1 MRARQQNNKSKAVR
15 SMLALAAAA
24 ALGPMAV
31 TPASAATCTWN
42 STNGNWNELA
52 KWLACVTGN
61 GNPAGAP
68 GAADTAN
75 IGAAGVVTI
84 NTGQQVLNLNNAG
97 QITIDAFGLNLVGG
111 GSTANTGVINVGGAS
126 TANLGISA
134 GHNLNNTGGVINVAA
149 GSVVNQF
156 GSSVTGG
163 TINTTGSG
171 ALVVFSSAANFLSG
185 VTLNG
190 VMDMASIVNS
200 RQRVA
205 GGMTLGSGTI
215 NLNSNGILSF
225 EDTSTLAGTGA
236 IVFGTTG
243 AGNSINLDGNGTTTF
258 AAGITVR
265 GHSGTIGG
273 QINIGGTQ
281 TLLNNGVISAD
292 VNGGTITLTESAVT
306 NNNRLEARNSG
317 TLVLGVGITNGAAGT
332 ILADNGVVLQSG
344 ARIIGGTINSAN
356 GGVLRAV
363 SSVGN
368 YLDNTTLAGV
378 LDMSTV
384 VNSRQRV
391 VNGLTLTGTVNIN
404 GNGILSF
411 EDTSTLG
418 GTGTIVL
425 GSIGAGNRI
434 DLDSNG
440 TTTFGSGVTVRGENG
455 TIGQQI
461 NIGGTQTLANNG
473 LISADVAGGTITI
486 TESAV
491 VNNGTLQAINGGRLV
506 LNSNVTG
513 GATGQIVAGAGSTV
527 IQNGVTISGIVN
539 TSGGGLFSAISSA
552 GNFLTNVTLNGNLD
566 MASIVNSR
574 ERVSPGGLVLN
585 GVININNNGI
595 LSFEGDGALTG
606 NGTIVF
612 GAAGPGNRVDLSDN
626 GTTTF
631 AAGTTV
637 RGQNGSIG
645 QQINI
650 AGTQTLV
657 NNGLISADVAGGT
670 ITITES
676 AVVNNGTLQA
686 INGGRLVLNSNVTG
700 GATGQIVA
708 GAGSTVI
715 QNGVTISGI
724 VNTSGGGLFSAISS
738 AGNFLT
744 NVTLNGNLDMASIV
758 NSRER
763 VSPGGLVLNGVIN
776 INNNGILSFEG
787 DGALTGNGTIVFGAA
802 GPGNRVDLS
811 DNGTT
816 TFAAGTTVRGQN
828 GSIGQQINIA
838 GTQTL
843 VNNGLISAD
852 VAGGTINILES
863 SVVNNGIL
871 RAINGG
877 TLVLSSNVTG
887 GVLGQIVAG
896 AGSTVLQNGVT
907 ISGIVNTSGG
917 GLFSAISSSL
927 NRLTNVTLNGN
938 LDMATIANSRE
949 RVSPGGLVLNGAINI
964 NNNGILSFEGDGT
977 FSGNGTIV
985 FGGTG
990 AGNRVDLDDNGTTTF
1005 AAGTTVRGQ
1014 NGTIGSQ
1021 INVGGTQTLVNNG
1034 LISADVAGGTINILE
1049 SSVVNNGTLR
1059 AINGGTLVLSSDVTG
1074 GATGQIVAGVGSTVL
1089 QNGVTISGIINTSG
1103 SGLFSVISSS
1113 NNRLTNVTLNGN
1125 LDMATIVNSRERVSA
1140 GGLVLN
1146 GAINLNGNGI
1156 LSFEGDG
1163 TFSGNGTIVFGGTG
1177 AGNRV
1182 DLDDNGTTTFAAGTT
1197 VRGQNGTIGSQINV
1211 GGTQTLVNN
1220 GLISADVAGGT
1231 INILE
1236 SSVVNNGTL
1245 RAINGGTL
1253 VLSSDVTGGATGQ
1266 IVAGVGSTVLQNG
1279 VTISGIINTS
1289 GSGLFSVIS
1298 SSNNRLTNV
1307 TLNGNLDMATIVN
1320 SRERVSAG
1328 GLVLNGA
1335 INLNGNGILSFEGD
1349 GTLSGNGSIV
1359 LGNTGA
1365 GNRIDLDG
1373 NGTTTFASGITVSGH
1388 SGTIGSQI
1396 NIGGT
1401 QTLINNGTVNASVSG
1416 GTISFTDSALVNNGL
1431 VRASAGTLNVGVALS
1446 GTGTLQVDATGIMN
1460 LANGAK
1466 TQGTLAMGAAGAAL
1480 NLGTGNLTLSSD
1492 YTNVG
1497 AASGNFFNRR
1507 AGVTGAGQIV
1517 AGGDAA
1523 QVLSGA
1529 GVSGGST
1536 TNATLTI
1543 GSVRVGA
1550 NSFNVNIGNSGST
1563 GPSLRGALQTSV
1575 NGGNI
1580 TDARLSG
1587 SGVTA
1592 GNYNAGAPGGAG
1604 SSQTITFTAASAG
1617 ALAPL
1622 TGQTINLRSTFE
1634 NIADQKLN
1642 IVLAG
1647 GAAAYNAAIGS
1658 AVPSPVVL
1666 ANQRVGGSGSAA
1678 LTISNTAV
1686 PGAFTEDLRAT
1697 FASNTGA
1704 ATNNGGIVNNLLAGA
1719 SSGSTMAVG
1728 VDTSTAGAKSGSVT
1742 VNYQTTGTVA
1752 GVSNGLG
1759 LAGANAP
1766 QVVGVSGS
1774 VYQAA
1779 SGALQ
1784 TAPLNFGT
1792 IQVGQTV
1799 SQGLVVRNNA
1809 SGAAG
1814 FVEDLNASFGA
1825 SGNAQIS
1832 GAGSLSGI
1840 LAGNN
1845 STAGNGTMTVT
1856 VNASTVGALNSSIA
1870 VNYFSAGAVAGVSNG
1885 LGTLAVGS
1893 EGYGVS
1899 GLIEAL
1905 GSVINQASP
1914 LVNTPTINLGAVRVG
1929 AAAPTG
1935 AVSVSNVATVA
1946 PQAALNASMGSTTGP
1961 VTASG
1966 SFSLLNPGSTDNSS
1980 LVVALNTGTAGN
1992 FTGVNAG
1999 TATINLVS
2007 DASNVGG
2014 CAPSCTLTLAPQV
2027 VNVEGKVYTQ
2037 AVGQLATTAVNFG
2050 VVRVGDT
2057 VTASNITIN
2066 NTASA
2071 TALND
2076 TLRADLSGLGGPFS
2090 GNGAVADIL
2099 AQGNGQLAVGLSTS
2113 TAGIFS
2119 QTGTVGFTSQNADM
2133 ADVSAGADAGLSVFA
2148 QVNNLANGDFDLLSG
2163 SGTLSQTGTTYELDL
2178 GTLVLGSSV
2187 SSLLQLDNETTGPSD
2202 DLSGLFDLLAADD
2215 FAYGGWSA
2223 VSGLGAGM
2231 ASGALSVNWMAGALG
2246 TFTDT
2251 IVFYGLGTNAS
2262 DTVGLAQTRTLTI
2275 RASVIDAG
2283 GPPGAVP
2290 VPGTLPLLLAA
2301 AAAGWAVRRRSAGA
2315 KAGAGVDGAAR

>member
-75 IGAAGVVTI
+75 IDAAGVVTI

-363 SSVGN
+363 SSVGS

-566 MASIVNSR
+566 MA
-574 ERVSPGGLVLN
+574 
-585 GVININNNGI
+585 
-595 LSFEGDGALTG
+595 
-606 NGTIVF
+606 
-612 GAAGPGNRVDLSDN
+612 
-626 GTTTF
+626 
-631 AAGTTV
+631 
-637 RGQNGSIG
+637 
-645 QQINI
+645 
-650 AGTQTLV
+650 
-657 NNGLISADVAGGT
+657 
-670 ITITES
+670 
-676 AVVNNGTLQA
+676 
-686 INGGRLVLNSNVTG
+686 
-700 GATGQIVA
+700 
-708 GAGSTVI
+708 
-715 QNGVTISGI
+715 
-724 VNTSGGGLFSAISS
+724 
-738 AGNFLT
+738 
-744 NVTLNGNLDMASIV
+744 
-758 NSRER
+758 
-763 VSPGGLVLNGVIN
+763 
-776 INNNGILSFEG
+776 
-787 DGALTGNGTIVFGAA
+787 
-802 GPGNRVDLS
+802 
-811 DNGTT
+811 
-816 TFAAGTTVRGQN
+816 
-828 GSIGQQINIA
+828 
-838 GTQTL
+838 
-843 VNNGLISAD
+843 
-852 VAGGTINILES
+852 
-863 SVVNNGIL
+863 
-871 RAINGG
+871 
-877 TLVLSSNVTG
+877 
-887 GVLGQIVAG
+887 
-896 AGSTVLQNGVT
+896 
-907 ISGIVNTSGG
+907 
-917 GLFSAISSSL
+917 
-927 NRLTNVTLNGN
+927 
-938 LDMATIANSRE
+938 TIANSRE

-1021 INVGGTQTLVNNG
+1021 INL
-1034 LISADVAGGTINILE
+1034 
-1049 SSVVNNGTLR
+1049 
-1059 AINGGTLVLSSDVTG
+1059 
-1074 GATGQIVAGVGSTVL
+1074 
-1089 QNGVTISGIINTSG
+1089 
-1103 SGLFSVISSS
+1103 
-1113 NNRLTNVTLNGN
+1113 
-1125 LDMATIVNSRERVSA
+1125 
-1140 GGLVLN
+1140 
-1146 GAINLNGNGI
+1146 
-1156 LSFEGDG
+1156 
-1163 TFSGNGTIVFGGTG
+1163 
-1177 AGNRV
+1177 
-1182 DLDDNGTTTFAAGTT
+1182 
-1197 VRGQNGTIGSQINV
+1197 